1 MNKTGKIS
9 VNVVTLGCSK
19 NLVDS
24 ERVLRMLS
32 DAGFEA
38 YHQTDEPTDIVVVNT
53 CGFIGDAKEESVN
66 TILEFAGAKER
77 GELRELYV
85 MGCLSERYR
94 KELPAEIPEVDRWYG
109 KYDWTGLVDDLRKSN
124 HTERPYER
132 TVTTPS
138 HHAYVKI
145 SEGCNRFCAFCA
157 IPLIT
162 GRHHSRPI
170 EEIEQEVKS
179 LVERG
184 VREFNIIAQDLSSY
198 GRDLYGKLS
207 LAPLVERLAG
217 IEGVDRIRLHYAY
230 PAEFPYDTLPVM
242 ARHKNVCNYLDIALQ
257 HISDNML
264 TAMRRHITAEET
276 RRLLAEIRKAVPGIH
291 IRTTLMVGFPGE
303 TEEDFLQ
310 LMDFVREQRFER
322 MGAFAYSEEEGTYAA
337 LNLPDNVPLEVKEDR
352 LNRLMALQEDI
363 SMELQ
368 QEKTGK
374 TFDVIID
381 SEEED
386 YYIGR
391 TEYDSPEV
399 DPEVLVKKTLPLQ
412 VGGIYPVKITRAL
425 PFELIGEAL
434 SDKDVYAK

>member
-337 LNLPDNVPLEVKEDR
+337 LNLPDTVPLEVKEDR

-434 SDKDVYAK
+434 SDKDVYSK